1 MKMGTEGGYGVLD
14 EEGRGR
20 LPGFPSGGEDW
31 EREAWLSGGERILAA
46 PAGMRLSTRAA
57 ESWLARTRW
66 PEGCRCPGCGGCD
79 LSEYSSRAA
88 MAYRCRICRRTF
100 SVRSGTAMENSKV
113 ASRCWVGAF
122 QLYFQHPGV
131 GRGEWQRMLGV
142 GPMQAEQMWDR
153 IRAAVREGGDG
164 LVCGVGTLLRG
175 EMAGGLLRQ
184 GS

>member
-1 MKMGTEGGYGVLD
+1 
-14 EEGRGR
+14 
-20 LPGFPSGGEDW
+20 
-31 EREAWLSGGERILAA
+31 
-46 PAGMRLSTRAA
+46 
-57 ESWLARTRW
+57 
-66 PEGCRCPGCGGCD
+66 
-79 LSEYSSRAA
+79 

-164 LVCGVGTLLRG
+164 LVYGVGTLLRG